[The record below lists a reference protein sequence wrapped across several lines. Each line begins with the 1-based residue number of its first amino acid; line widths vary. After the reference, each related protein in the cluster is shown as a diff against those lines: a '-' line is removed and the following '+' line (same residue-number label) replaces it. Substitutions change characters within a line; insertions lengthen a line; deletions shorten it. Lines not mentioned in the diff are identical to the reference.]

1 VSILVKAFDRSGLL
15 RDIASL
21 VADEKINMRE
31 AQARTGLKDNSAVVT
46 ATLDISST
54 VQLSRLL
61 TRIERLPNVVEAQ
74 RQIG

>member
-1 VSILVKAFDRSGLL
+1 
-15 RDIASL
+15 
-21 VADEKINMRE
+21 MC
-31 AQARTGLKDNSAVVT
+31 GLKDNLAVVT

>member
-1 VSILVKAFDRSGLL
+1 M

-61 TRIERLPNVVEAQ
+61 PRIERLPNVVEAQ